1 MSREKTY
8 YVYIMANPWH
18 TVLYIGVTNDI
29 ERRVWEHKQR
39 RKEGFTK
46 KYNVVEL
53 VHHEETDDIGAA
65 IAREKELK
73 GWLRKKK
80 DALITREN
88 PSWIDLAAEWYGEGS
103 HGDPSS
109 RSSGTQDDKGKI

>member
-1 MSREKTY
+1 MRHAKNY

-18 TVLYIGVTNDI
+18 TVLYIGVTKDI

-39 RKEGFTK
+39 QKDGFTK
-46 KYNVVEL
+46 RYNVIHL
-53 VHHEETDDIGAA
+53 VHIEETDDVSAA

-80 DALITREN
+80 DALITKSN
-88 PSWIDLAAEWYGEGS
+88 PEWNDLAADWFGTDS
-103 HGDPSS
+103 DGDPSL
-109 RSSGTQDDKGKI
+109 RSG

>member
-1 MSREKTY
+1 MT
-8 YVYIMANPWH
+8 NPWH

-39 RKEGFTK
+39 NTEGFTK
-46 KYNVVEL
+46 KYNVVDL
-53 VHHEETDDIGAA
+53 VHYEETDDIGAA

-80 DALITREN
+80 DALISKEN
-88 PSWIDLAAEWYGEGS
+88 PSWTDLAAEWFGKDS
-103 HGDPSS
+103 DGDPSS
-109 RSSGTQDDKGKI
+109 RSNGTQDDSRKV